1 MNLTPREIVKF
12 LDDYV
17 IGQKD
22 AKKIIA
28 IALRNRYRRMKL
40 EKSLQ
45 DDIMPK
51 NILMIGSTGVGKT
64 EIARRLSK
72 MMGLPFIKV
81 EASKYTEVGFVGR
94 DVESM
99 VRDLAMASYNL
110 VKNEQSE
117 KNQDKIN
124 AYIEEKIVSKLLPPL
139 PKGASEEK
147 QAEYAKSYEK
157 MLNRLR
163 NGELDELSIEIEM
176 QQNPLEAG
184 SNVPPDM
191 AQMQE
196 SFIKIIGIGGKNIK
210 KEMKV
215 KDAKKALQSEANDK
229 ILDLESVKTEA
240 LRRAENEG
248 IIFID
253 EIDKVAV
260 GSGSSNRQDPSK
272 EGVQRDLLPIVEGS
286 NVNTKFGN
294 LKTDHILFIAAGAFH
309 ISKPSDLIPE
319 LQGRFPLRV
328 ELDSLDEDALY
339 QILTQPKNSLLKQ
352 YIALLSTEN
361 VELEFDDEAIKEIA
375 RIAHAANEKME
386 DIGARRLH
394 TVIERVIE
402 DISFEASEKSGE
414 KINVTKELVK
424 ERLKDVVEDQDLA
437 RYIL

>member
-163 NGELDELSIEIEM
+163 NGELDELSIEIEV

-240 LRRAENEG
+240 LRRAENEM
-248 IIFID
+248 IIQVNLYPIPTINDAQSFFFRIQL
-253 EIDKVAV
+253 KVC
-260 GSGSSNRQDPSK
+260 
-272 EGVQRDLLPIVEGS
+272 
-286 NVNTKFGN
+286 
-294 LKTDHILFIAAGAFH
+294 
-309 ISKPSDLIPE
+309 LI
-319 LQGRFPLRV
+319 
-328 ELDSLDEDALY
+328 
-339 QILTQPKNSLLKQ
+339 
-352 YIALLSTEN
+352 
-361 VELEFDDEAIKEIA
+361 
-375 RIAHAANEKME
+375 
-386 DIGARRLH
+386 
-394 TVIERVIE
+394 
-402 DISFEASEKSGE
+402 
-414 KINVTKELVK
+414 
-424 ERLKDVVEDQDLA
+424 
-437 RYIL
+437 